1 MNQEW
6 MNKLNINTA
15 QIINDLL
22 IIQYFAWLDALTK

>member
-1 MNQEW
+1 